1 MTLQVENKKSNWPK
15 KKKKCPVQR
24 CCYLWKETL
33 VQERAGLSS
42 AFALWALPPRRDN
55 TASGLTTHSR
65 HCSMHFS
72 YANNPMRE
80 IWLLSPFTDEETEV
94 VRDSLFAQGHR
105 AIMGSGWEVDIQQKS
120 GSRPQALTLST
131 LTLFDA
137 LLLTSPLSSFPPA
150 NVPVHPQRHC
160 KLSSCWSPWSGETPA
175 RFLPSQTFPLNK
187 DKAD

>member
-1 MTLQVENKKSNWPK
+1 MTLQVQNKKSNWPK
-15 KKKKCPVQR
+15 KKMSSAEMLLLMKGNIDC
-24 CCYLWKETL
+24 L

-42 AFALWALPPRRDN
+42 AFALWARPPRRAN

-65 HCSMHFS
+65 HYSMNFS

-94 VRDSLFAQGHR
+94 VRDSLFAQAHR
-105 AIMGSGWEVDIQQKS
+105 ASMGSGWEIDIQQKS

-131 LTLFDA
+131 LTLFDI

-150 NVPVHPQRHC
+150 NVPV
-160 KLSSCWSPWSGETPA
+160 SPAEA
-175 RFLPSQTFPLNK
+175 L
-187 DKAD
+187 